1 MAHGDITHI
10 DIPVGDLGRASE
22 FYSTLFGW
30 KIAEVPGFE
39 GYPMWQAPNKIS
51 GGGLAP
57 RSDDFTQP
65 RSYVEVDSIDDT
77 LAKVEQNGGNVLF
90 GKSPI
95 SDTSWWAFFTDPDGN
110 VIGLYEGTTNTDE
123 G

>member
-10 DIPVGDLGRASE
+10 DIPVSDPARASE
-22 FYSTLFGW
+22 FYSGLLGW
-30 KIAEVPGFE
+30 AINEVPGFE

-57 RSDDFTQP
+57 RGEGFTQP
-65 RSYVEVDSIDDT
+65 RSYVEVDSIDET
-77 LAKVEQNGGNVLF
+77 LEKVVASGGTVAM
-90 GKSPI
+90 GKNPI
-95 SDTSWWAFFTDPDGN
+95 SDTSWWAIFVDPDGN
-110 VIGLYEGTTNTDE
+110 HIGLYEGTTDA